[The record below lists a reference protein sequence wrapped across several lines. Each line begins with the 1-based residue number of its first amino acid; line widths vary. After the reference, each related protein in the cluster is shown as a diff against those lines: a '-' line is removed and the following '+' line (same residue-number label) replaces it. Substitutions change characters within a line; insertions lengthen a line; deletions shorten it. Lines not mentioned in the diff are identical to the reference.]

1 MTSASVPVNVT
12 TFSPPSSHPTQ
23 ELAAGVALTSF
34 AILLGLIAFVIAI
47 VTPQGFCSIRRR
59 WIRRMKRVFGAAS
72 QTLMTE
78 IRGEE
83 FYAVPLEEMAD
94 LGDQTPP
101 PQSQSQSQEN
111 DDEPGAGGSNSN
123 RRERDMISMYKQR
136 GIL

>member
-1 MTSASVPVNVT
+1 
-12 TFSPPSSHPTQ
+12 
-23 ELAAGVALTSF
+23 
-34 AILLGLIAFVIAI
+34 
-47 VTPQGFCSIRRR
+47 
-59 WIRRMKRVFGAAS
+59 MKRVFGAAS

-94 LGDQTPP
+94 LGEQTPLP
-101 PQSQSQSQEN
+101 PPQSQSQEN
-111 DDEPGAGGSNSN
+111 DDEPGAGGSSSNSN